1 MKMVKSLIL
10 GSAAGLLAMS
20 GAQAADLPVKAKAVE
35 YVRICSLYGAGF
47 FYIPGTDTCIKLGG
61 YLRADTTFNGGG
73 TQDQPAWSGDT
84 GQQNRYRDYLITRAR
99 LALTV
104 DTRTATEYGVVRT
117 FGQGDFTFDTLGS
130 GSFNPT
136 VLNTN
141 LGNNIPLN
149 TPGSGTVVVENLFIQ
164 FAGFTFGKSS
174 SAYSTPWHGYLGGQ
188 NSSYLLG
195 GNDTVTGVNNIQYT
209 AQFGNGVSGTIG
221 LDDPTVYNRTSVFNL
236 NVGLTPTGGASGNAY
251 AGVHA
256 PDVVGNIR
264 VDQAWGLFQLSAA
277 AHEVNGSYNILAGS
291 GLPVGLAGFTANSVA
306 PSNLSEISGHPET
319 KWGGSVM
326 AALQIKN
333 IPTGPGDDVKFDATY
348 AKGDT
353 KNVISTSATSPTFSM
368 FSGSGIGA
376 YQSVGFGATSDA
388 IYLPIISGGTGD
400 LKLTTAWGFRGAFNH
415 NWDPFWST
423 SVWGSYSGVRY
434 DGSSTDITTAKG
446 QYCAAYYFSSST
458 AAAGRLANAATSTC
472 NPDFN
477 VAMVGVTTRWTPV
490 KNLTFSAEALWMGLD
505 QKFSGTALLTATA
518 PKPTAVYEFKDQNT
532 VSFNVRAQRNF

>member
-1 MKMVKSLIL
+1 MNMIKTLVL
-10 GSAAGLLAMS
+10 GSAAGLLAMG

-61 YLRADTTFNGGG
+61 YVRADTTFNGSSV
-73 TQDQPAWSGDT
+73 QDAPAWSGDP